1 MPSSLCETHEPV
13 IIAPADLRELVRGC
27 EAALLDNVAPL
38 LREHSVELD
47 LSSVDR
53 IDAAGISALIS
64 LYTRAHNA
72 GHGFCLR
79 NVSERVAEILNL
91 VGLESVLVSH
101 NAVLAPHSDAH
112 FQRSAA

>member
-1 MPSSLCETHEPV
+1 MPTSLCQDPQTVV
-13 IIAPADLRELVRGC
+13 ITPADLRELVRGC
-27 EAALLDNVAPL
+27 ETTLLDNVAPL

-47 LSSVDR
+47 LSNVDR

-64 LYTRAHNA
+64 LYTRARTA

-101 NAVLAPHSDAH
+101 NAALAPHSDAH